1 MLSSSPD
8 AARNL
13 GIAVLLFAISL
24 LAAAPAAG
32 QDIGTTTSTTTTTTT
47 TTTPGSPG
55 DVAAPPP
62 NPNVATILPDG
73 RASFPPNAPAV
84 VDRAIRA
91 ANQIH
96 RRPYIWG
103 GGHLSWRSS
112 GYDCSGAVSYVLHAA
127 RLLSTPLVSGQ
138 LASWGTSGPG
148 NWITVYA
155 NKVHTFMIIAG
166 LRFDTS
172 PVGEWINQ
180 GRGPRW
186 RYTIPYRPHFAVR
199 HWPGL

>member
-1 MLSSSPD
+1 MLPRLPD
-8 AARNL
+8 AARKPGL
-13 GIAVLLFAISL
+13 AGLLLAISL
-24 LAAAPAAG
+24 LAAAPASG
-32 QDIGTTTSTTTTTTT
+32 QNIGTTISTTTTVTT
-47 TTTPGSPG
+47 TTTPGE
-55 DVAAPPP
+55 VEAPPP
-62 NPNVATILPDG
+62 NPNAATILPDG
-73 RASFPPNAPAV
+73 RGSYPPGAPGV
-84 VDRAIRA
+84 VIRAIRA

-96 RRPYIWG
+96 TRPYIWG
-103 GGHLSWRSS
+103 GGHLAWRAR

-127 RLLSTPLVSGQ
+127 RLLSAPLVSGQ
-138 LASWGTSGPG
+138 LAHWGAPGPG

-155 NKVHTFMIIAG
+155 NREHTFMIIAG

-172 PVGEWINQ
+172 PVGESINQ